1 MSFKCKRHDC
11 GATKQNNP
19 NDELYCSGKCRALDG
34 AEPVA
39 EPELTAEEKVKVQ
52 RVASLE
58 DYLRSIKNRKPDYVR
73 RLEPEKLNWGVG
85 LMTKEELKQC
95 GYRANRKPL
104 QGDWDYE
111 VEDE

>member
-11 GATKQNNP
+11 GATKRNNP
-19 NDELYCSGKCRALDG
+19 LDKDYCSGKCRAKDG

-39 EPELTAEEKVKVQ
+39 EPELTAEEAAKVQ
-52 RVASLE
+52 RVASLD
-58 DYLRSIKNRKPDYVR
+58 DYMKHGKDYVR
-73 RLEPEKLNWGVG
+73 RLEPEKLNWGI
-85 LMTKEELKQC
+85 TKMDSAQLKQC
-95 GYRANRKPL
+95 GYRSNRVSL

>member
-1 MSFKCKRHDC
+1 MAFKCKRHDC

-19 NDELYCSGKCRALDG
+19 NDTEYCSGKCRSLDG

-39 EPELTAEEKVKVQ
+39 EPELTAMEKAASV

-58 DYLRSIKNRKPDYVR
+58 DYKKRPKDYR
-73 RLEPEKLNWGVG
+73 PRLEPEKLNWGTKLNAAQLKECG
-85 LMTKEELKQC
+85 L
-95 GYRANRKPL
+95 RSNRTVL
-104 QGDWDYE
+104 EGDWDYE